1 MAFHPPKRPR
11 DLVWRRCS
19 MSVSSGPDGDVY
31 IPATYFSDTAD
42 DAHRLGRET
51 SWSDEADGP
60 VRGVGQRV
68 FLIGEEAVGIMDI
81 ESIEFQQ

>member
-1 MAFHPPKRPR
+1 MLAG
-11 DLVWRRCS
+11 RRCS

-31 IPATYFSDTAD
+31 IPVTYFSDTTD